1 MSMES
6 LPPSASAQSI
16 PEALA
21 EYGIWAASPH
31 NSQPWLASIEGDS
44 LGIFPDWKRQ
54 LISDPDARLLYVALG
69 CFWGNVRLAAEGL
82 GVTLGEEVNDESIR
96 VRVTSSGGADS
107 PQLLSAIRSRRNNR
121 FPLTGAPDP
130 AVVFSQIAAENLEAH
145 VITEPPLK
153 KVVAQITKDAFKA
166 VLRNRDFMVEFTE
179 WVRTNRSSAN
189 DGMPAQS
196 LGLPE
201 FVAYLLPKV
210 AKFFPMPD
218 FVTGREKKL
227 MENAPAIVVICGPD
241 DRRSWLE
248 AGRLFE
254 EGAVRL
260 EMEGYTCAINN
271 SPAEMTPYHEEL
283 SRVLGTSARP
293 LLVFRVGRP
302 TKPCRPTPRRPLEE
316 VSTSTM
322 AVTSPTTEQKN
333 LG

>member
-1 MSMES
+1 MANEYA
-6 LPPSASAQSI
+6 PSGSGVL
-16 PEALA
+16 ERLA

-31 NSQPWLASIEGDS
+31 NSQPWLVAIKADS

-54 LISDPDARLLYVALG
+54 LISDPDARLLFIALG
-69 CFWGNVRLAAEGL
+69 CFWGNVRLAAEALGL
-82 GVTLGEEVNDESIR
+82 ELAETVDDESIR
-96 VRVTSSGGADS
+96 VRVKSSGGPRDER
-107 PQLLSAIRSRRNNR
+107 LLGAIRSRRNNR
-121 FPLTGAPDP
+121 FPLAGALD
-130 AVVFSQIAAENLEAH
+130 AALVFSQIVAENLETH

-166 VLRNRDFMVEFTE
+166 VVRNRAFMIEFTE
-179 WVRTNRSSAN
+179 WVRTNRSSAD

-201 FVAYLLPKV
+201 AVAYLLPKV
-210 AKFFPMPD
+210 ARFLPMPD
-218 FVTGREKKL
+218 FVTGREKTL

-241 DRRSWLE
+241 NRRSWLE

-283 SRVLGTSARP
+283 SSVLGTSAKP
-293 LLVFRVGRP
+293 LLVFRAGRP
-302 TKPCRPTPRRPLEE
+302 TRPCRPTPRRLLQE
-316 VSTSTM
+316 VVLSTE
-322 AVTSPTTEQKN
+322 AVFSVAPHEDDVTD
-333 LG
+333 

>member
-1 MSMES
+1 MTGRRRDPILVTMVTETF
-6 LPPSASAQSI
+6 PPSASTQSMS
-16 PEALA
+16 EALA

-31 NSQPWLASIEGDS
+31 NSQAWLVKIGGDS
-44 LGIFPDWKRQ
+44 LEILPDWKRQ
-54 LISDPDARLLYVALG
+54 LISDPDARLLFIALG

-82 GVTLGEEVNDESIR
+82 GLELDETVDDEGVG
-96 VRVTSSGGADS
+96 VRITSSGGPRDEK
-107 PQLLSAIRSRRNNR
+107 LLSAIRSRRNNR
-121 FPLTGAPDP
+121 FPLAGAPDP
-130 AVVFSQIAAENLEAH
+130 ALLFSQIVAENLETY

-166 VLRNRDFMVEFTE
+166 LVRNRDFMIEFTE
-179 WVRTNRSSAN
+179 WVRTARSSAH

-201 FVAYLLPKV
+201 PLAYLLPKV
-210 AKFFPMPD
+210 ARFLPMPD
-218 FVTGREKKL
+218 FVTGREKTL

-241 DRRSWLE
+241 ERRSWLE

-283 SRVLGTSARP
+283 SSVLRTSARP
-293 LLVFRVGRP
+293 LLVFRVGHP
-302 TKPCRPTPRRPLEE
+302 TKPCRPTPRRSLDE
-316 VSTSTM
+316 VLT
-322 AVTSPTTEQKN
+322 
-333 LG
+333 

>member
-1 MSMES
+1 MS
-6 LPPSASAQSI
+6 
-16 PEALA
+16 EALA

-31 NSQPWLASIEGDS
+31 NSQPWLVGIEGDS
-44 LGIFPDWKRQ
+44 LEILPDWKRQ
-54 LISDPDARLLYVALG
+54 LISDPDARLLFIALG

-82 GVTLGEEVNDESIR
+82 GLELDETVSDEGIG
-96 VRVTSSGGADS
+96 VRITSSGGPRDEK
-107 PQLLSAIRSRRNNR
+107 LLGAIRSRRNNR
-121 FPLTGAPDP
+121 FPLAGAPDP
-130 AVVFSQIAAENLEAH
+130 AFVFSQIVTENLDAH

-153 KVVAQITKDAFKA
+153 KAVAQITKDAFKA
-166 VLRNRDFMVEFTE
+166 VVKNRAFMVEFAE

-196 LGLPE
+196 LGLPGP
-201 FVAYLLPKV
+201 VAYLLPRMV
-210 AKFFPMPD
+210 RFLPMPD

-271 SPAEMTPYHEEL
+271 SPAEMAPYHEEL

-302 TKPCRPTPRRPLEE
+302 TKPCRPTPRRPLPE
-316 VSTSTM
+316 VSVPTE
-322 AVTSPTTEQKN
+322 AVSPVAPYDDN
-333 LG
+333 VVD